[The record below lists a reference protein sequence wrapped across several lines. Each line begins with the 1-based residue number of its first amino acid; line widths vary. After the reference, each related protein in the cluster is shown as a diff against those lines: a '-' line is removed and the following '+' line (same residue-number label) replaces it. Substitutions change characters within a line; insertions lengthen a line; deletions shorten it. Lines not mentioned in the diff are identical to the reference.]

1 MRDAVL
7 RFVPTVCCAVL
18 LFFCGAA
25 LSQEPI
31 PERGPIPDDRGF
43 QPTNPDRVAKAK
55 AVVRHIQGQTYVIA
69 GAGGNMTVFAGDD
82 GILLV
87 DTNFTVLYD
96 QVMPLIRRISS
107 KPIRYVLNTH
117 PHPDHVQNNENFAKQ
132 GAIVIGHP
140 NLRKEMIEAAAK
152 GPATGPGANPKGGF
166 PVITTSSP
174 ITLHFNGE
182 EVVFMPLKPAHTDA
196 DMAVYFKGSDVFC
209 FGDVYRTDYPSIGDV
224 EGATIDSFLDDYRMA
239 LAITTPNT
247 IFVPGH
253 GQLSTR
259 QDLSDLVDV
268 VVQLYAR
275 FREMVAKGMTLEQIM
290 EARPSKEWDARFS
303 SESKSP
309 TTGNTVQRVYTRM
322 YAAIKKEQAAKQ

>member
-1 MRDAVL
+1 MFRIVL
-7 RFVPTVCCAVL
+7 GAACAAL
-18 LFFCGAA
+18 LWFCGAA

-43 QPTNPDRVAKAK
+43 QPTNPDRVAKVK

-69 GAGGNMTVFAGDD
+69 GAGGNVTVFTGDD

-96 QVMPLIRRISS
+96 QIMPLIRRISN

-117 PHPDHVQNNENFAKQ
+117 PHGDHTQNNENFAKQ

-152 GPATGPGANPKGGF
+152 GPASGPGANPKGGF
-166 PVITTSSP
+166 PVVTTTAP
-174 ITLHFNGE
+174 VRLYFNGE
-182 EVVFMPLKPAHTDA
+182 EVDFIPLKPAHTDA

-224 EGATIDSFLDDYRMA
+224 EGATVDSFLDDYRMA
-239 LAITTPNT
+239 LGMTTPNT

-253 GQLSTR
+253 GQLSTQ

-275 FREMVAKGMTLEQIM
+275 FRDMVARGMTLEQIM

-322 YAAIKKEQAAKQ
+322 YAAIKKDMAAKQ